1 MSKLAFFRQSGWM
14 VIATTLSGVLF
25 AFVHKLAKRP
35 ETGMSADD
43 YTLFVALLGVLS
55 QMTIPAIGLQLTM
68 VKLAVEAE
76 ETGGRAKLAG
86 AARSL
91 LLGTFA
97 FWAACA
103 LGVFVCQ
110 DSIVA
115 NYRIA
120 NTWALWGTVL
130 LGLTSLWSPVFFG
143 ILQGRQNFLWI
154 GLVAILNS
162 GARFGFL
169 GLVVL
174 VAAATAAHG
183 IFAAVVGMVIALMFG
198 AWHVRDAFAG
208 PAEKFDWV
216 AWLKRV
222 VPMTL
227 GYGAATF
234 MLTEDLVLVRRYF
247 QGSTESELY
256 SIAGT
261 LGRAVFYFLA
271 PMTTVMFPKIAQ
283 SAARSDDSSVLM
295 QALGVTLLMGV
306 GAALCL
312 TVIPQVPVLILYGKA
327 QLPATSLIPTFAW
340 CLLPLPIA
348 NVLVNNLLARERYG
362 VVPWLAGIAAAYYF
376 ALSRVARVSA
386 EQTPQRFENIL
397 YTIGAF
403 GLLLLGVC
411 LLYTWQDMKRLKR
424 TA

>member
-1 MSKLAFFRQSGWM
+1 MSKFAFFRQSGWM

-35 ETGMSADD
+35 DTGMSADE

-55 QMTIPAIGLQLTM
+55 QMTIPAVGLQLTM
-68 VKLAVEAE
+68 VKLAVEADA
-76 ETGGRAKLAG
+76 TNSRARLAG
-86 AARSL
+86 AARAL
-91 LLGTFA
+91 LTGTFGL
-97 FWAACA
+97 WALCT
-103 LGVFVCQ
+103 LVVFFFRE
-110 DSIVA
+110 SITA

-120 NTWALWGTVL
+120 NSLALWGTAL
-130 LGLTSLWSPVFFG
+130 LGLASLWSPVFFG

-174 VAAATAAHG
+174 LGVATAAHG
-183 IFAAVVGMVIALMFG
+183 VLAAVIGMVVALAIG
-198 AWHVRDAFAG
+198 AWQVREVFSG
-208 PAEKFDWV
+208 TAEKFEWTP
-216 AWLKRV
+216 WLRRV
-222 VPMTL
+222 IPMTL

-247 QGSTESELY
+247 IESGQSEPY

-283 SAARSDDSSVLM
+283 SAARSEESSVLM
-295 QALGVTLLMGV
+295 QALGITTLMGV

-312 TVIPQVPVLILYGKA
+312 TIMPQVPVLVLYGQG
-327 QLPATSLIPTFAW
+327 QLPATALVPTFAW

-362 VVPWLAGIAAAYYF
+362 VVPWLVGIAVAYYF
-376 ALSRVARVSA
+376 ALSSVARASA
-386 EQTPQRFENIL
+386 ELQPARFENIL
-397 YTIGAF
+397 YTIGGF
-403 GLLLLGVC
+403 GLLLLTVC

-424 TA
+424 AT